1 MTWLNYKKRAALF
14 TVVGVVLLVLWYV
27 PALAQTVKL
36 TEYSAK
42 FLCGTPAA
50 NNPFGLGAAVRPG
63 TYATS
68 INIHNPGVSF
78 GGTTDPPVAFLKKV
92 VIASPEGHPLNQPS
106 AFKQDVLASD
116 FAEEVDCPIIY
127 AMANV
132 TPGTFIEGWV
142 VLYALPSAAG
152 IPSELDVTDVI
163 TANPT
168 ITGFGITVEVETI
181 APRFRH

>member
-1 MTWLNYKKRAALF
+1 MTWLNCKKKAVLF
-14 TVVGVVLLVLWYV
+14 TVVSVVLLVLGCV
-27 PALAQTVKL
+27 PALAQIKL

-68 INIHNPGVSF
+68 INIHNPGVTF
-78 GGTTDPPVAFLKKV
+78 GGITDPPVVFVKKA
-92 VIASPEGHPLNQPS
+92 VIASPEGRPPNQPS
-106 AFKQDVLASD
+106 GFQKDILQPD

-127 AMANV
+127 SLAGV

-142 VLYALPSAAG
+142 VLYALPSPNG
-152 IPSELDVTDVI
+152 TFSELDVTDVI
-163 TANPT
+163 TATPP
-168 ITGFGITVEVETI
+168 IAGFGITVEVQTI
-181 APRFRH
+181 APRFHQ